1 MLSTRLCSRAR
12 YRLPREAEDPAGAM
26 RVSLTLLGLAPLDC
40 RGPALGRSLPGPA
53 GQRLPPGPLPLARS
67 RHGLPEV
74 HPRRALPLP
83 LGGVCHRGPGGRP
96 APSGPSP
103 PPAGSRGPPG
113 GRVSGRVTGRH
124 RCHRFWG
131 VEGAWATGSSFRQ
144 SPGPKARARRIL
156 HVSRP
161 RRFPSIYGGIHRARQ
176 GQELSRLGTSLH
188 APPPLVSPQAPLSLK
203 HR

>member
-124 RCHRFWG
+124 RFWG

-144 SPGPKARARRIL
+144 SPPTTAIAQTALRL
-156 HVSRP
+156 CLSMELP
-161 RRFPSIYGGIHRARQ
+161 RLYRGIHRARQ
-176 GQELSRLGTSLH
+176 GPGLSRLGTSFQAL
-188 APPPLVSPQAPLSLK
+188 PPRVSPQAPLSLK